1 MKISEIIAEALMVDV
16 PNEEWL
22 QDNIDY
28 AKQKSPDR
36 NGLPYMGKTTAT
48 TRPDQR
54 VSIDILKRLP
64 GMRNEQQNVRQ
75 EDLAAIM
82 KIMKDTGKLPLS
94 KHDDSEYAPFIN
106 VAYDGSAWVN
116 EGNHRIMAAA
126 ALGWKDLP
134 VQISYFDG
142 GERITSGPMYPG
154 KIGLGN
160 VGEAQISEG
169 GWASVETQ
177 NTIITPAVL
186 AEAVEVANKFA
197 KEFND
202 WQSKQGLDLEI
213 KMGRPKGSGTY
224 YERDLAQDP
233 TREYGDI
240 DIECFIHSQDGTSSA
255 QRITAYK
262 SAITEFALNSPDYST
277 ENGTN
282 ITMKTSA
289 GAVQVDLIYTY
300 HEHANWS
307 RALSPEYRVKGVIS
321 TSLTSALAEVLNL
334 SFSTQGLQ
342 VKTRNGQPV
351 SFRQS
356 KDTQLH
362 TVSLD
367 PENWAKDIYKFYY
380 TLATGD
386 TPTNLPANL
395 VVHSGLKDEQRL
407 SDIVLAIKSL
417 GSALEEDGLLG
428 NGALAQVANKQD
440 MMSKISSIF
449 AGKLEAVIN
458 SSKFDKAATPV
469 AVKNAEKTK
478 LMLAKYRNEI
488 AKLLL
493 N

>member
-1 MKISEIIAEALMVDV
+1 MKISDIIVENLRVDV

-22 QDNIDY
+22 QDAIEY

-48 TRPDQR
+48 ARQVEVP
-54 VSIDILKRLP
+54 VNLLKQLP

-75 EDLAAIM
+75 ADLAAIM
-82 KIMKDTGKLPLS
+82 KIMSDTGKLPL
-94 KHDDSEYAPFIN
+94 HAHTDEEYKPFIN

-116 EGNHRIMAAA
+116 EGNHRIMAANR
-126 ALGWKDLP
+126 LGWTSLP
-134 VQISYFDG
+134 VEISYFDG
-142 GERITSGPMYPG
+142 GERIKSGPMYPG

-160 VGEAQISEG
+160 VSNEQVSEG

-177 NTIITPAVL
+177 NTVITPAVL

-197 KEFND
+197 KEYNA

-224 YERDLAQDP
+224 YERDLVQDP

-240 DIECFIHSQDGTSSA
+240 DIECFIHSQEGTSSA

-282 ITMKTSA
+282 ITMQTSA

-440 MMSKISSIF
+440 MMSKISSVF
-449 AGKLEAVIN
+449 ASKLEAVIN
-458 SSKFDKAATPV
+458 SSKFDKAATPA